1 MFRFSKGLIVKPYTW
16 VFYGSLQGKQA
27 GCCKIVGA
35 IIFGLLQESES
46 IASARHSIFTHM
58 HRIMTSHY

>member
-1 MFRFSKGLIVKPYTW
+1 MAVSKGNKLV
-16 VFYGSLQGKQA
+16 VA
-27 GCCKIVGA
+27 KIVGA

>member
-1 MFRFSKGLIVKPYTW
+1 MAVCKRNNLAVT
-16 VFYGSLQGKQA
+16 
-27 GCCKIVGA
+27 KIVGA
-35 IIFGLLQESES
+35 FIFELLQELEL

>member
-16 VFYGSLQGKQA
+16 LFYGSCKGNKLVVT
-27 GCCKIVGA
+27 KIVGA

-46 IASARHSIFTHM
+46 IAS
-58 HRIMTSHY
+58 